1 MKKSLHRCHMT
12 TLSSS
17 PLRTLPFIK
26 WLRTRYNNE
35 NRRNPTY
42 LYSPRQLKEEQ
53 EIEKIFTEFD
63 SDGSGGLSRLE
74 IYNMF
79 QGFNIDM
86 PLEKLDELYNSVEAN
101 LKELNLEKFK
111 QCALSSKSNQVFKDI
126 VNQLQ

>member
-1 MKKSLHRCHMT
+1 MKKSLHRCHRT